1 MRMRMRLAR
10 AALIFLALIAIAAP
24 AQAAD
29 HLRVGKAVQVGWTF
43 TILEVGVDRG
53 IFAAYGID
61 PEIIAFAGEAKL
73 MQAFAAGAVDMG
85 IGSGPGMVF
94 NAKGSP
100 TIAVAA
106 YATDPRNIAVVVLP
120 DSPIKTVRDLKGK
133 SLSVSSVGSLTEWL
147 VKRLSVQ
154 EGWGPDGVTPVAVNS
169 GAPQVAALRTH
180 QVDGMMTSTEQGFAF
195 EEDGNGRI
203 IVTMDRYAPVFIAH
217 VVEAQ
222 KSLVSEKPDVV
233 NRFLKA
239 YFATIAFIK
248 THKDINVAI
257 ASKVLG
263 SSRAVESRTYD
274 AQVGM
279 LIDDGRFDPA
289 ALEVIKQSFIEMGL
303 LPTKPATDQLLTTRF
318 LPVKP

>member
-1 MRMRMRLAR
+1 MRWTR
-10 AALIFLALIAIAAP
+10 AALLLLGLAVASP
-24 AQAAD
+24 TAQPAD

-43 TILEVGVDRG
+43 TILEVGADQG
-53 IFAAYGID
+53 IFAKYDID
-61 PEIIAFAGEAKL
+61 LEIIAFAGEAKL

-120 DSPIKTVRDLKGK
+120 ESPIKTVRDLKGK

-154 EGWGPDGVTPVAVNS
+154 EGWGADGVTPVAVSS

-180 QVDGMMTSTEQGFAF
+180 QVDGMMTSTEQGYQF
-195 EEDGNGRI
+195 EEEHSGRI
-203 IVTMDRYAPVFIAH
+203 IVTMEKYAPVFIAH

-222 KSLVSEKPDVV
+222 KPLVAEKPDVV

-248 THKDINVAI
+248 THKDVDVAI
-257 ASKVLG
+257 AGKVLG
-263 SSRAVESRTYD
+263 SSRNVESRTYD
-274 AQVGM
+274 SQVGM

-289 ALEVIKQSFIEMGL
+289 AVEVIKQSVVDMGL
-303 LPTKPATDQLLTTRF
+303 MPQKPSTDQLLTTQF

>member
-1 MRMRMRLAR
+1 MRCAR
-10 AALIFLALIAIAAP
+10 AALLLLGLAAASP
-24 AQAAD
+24 AAQAAD

-43 TILEVGVDRG
+43 TILEVGADQH
-53 IFAAYGID
+53 IFAKYDID

-73 MQAFAAGAVDMG
+73 MQAFAAGAVDIG

-120 DSPIKTVRDLKGK
+120 ESPIKTVRDLKGK

-154 EGWGPDGVTPVAVNS
+154 EGWGANGVTPVAVSS

-180 QVDGMMTSTEQGFAF
+180 QVDGMMTSTEQGYQF
-195 EEDGNGRI
+195 EEEHSGRI
-203 IVTMDRYAPVFIAH
+203 IVTMEKYAPVFIAH

-222 KSLVSEKPDVV
+222 KSLVQAKPDVID
-233 NRFLKA
+233 RFLKA

-248 THKDINVAI
+248 SHKDVDVAI

-263 SSRAVESRTYD
+263 SSLNVESRTYD
-274 AQVGM
+274 SQIGM
-279 LIDDGRFDPA
+279 LIDDGHFDPA
-289 ALEVIKQSFIEMGL
+289 AVEVIKQSVVDMGL
-303 LPTKPATDQLLTTRF
+303 MPQKPATDQLLTMQF